1 MNTPLE
7 NILKHYTD
15 ASQSQREKGTYF
27 EYLIQDY
34 LRNEPQY
41 RNLYSDVWTYK
52 EYALKFGADGRD
64 TGIDLVARTRDNQ
77 FHAIQ
82 CKFYATHFKIP
93 KSDIDSFFTAS
104 GKTQFSQRIIVHTTN
119 HWSDNAYNSFA
130 DQHPPVS
137 LISLY
142 HLQNSQID
150 WSKYDVEKRNIA
162 LKPKKSLRDHQ
173 KNALNAVVSKFDT
186 ADRGKLI
193 MACGT
198 GKTFTSLKIAET
210 LAGKDK
216 KVLFLVPSLSL
227 LSQTLTEWT
236 HESDTPLSCFA
247 VCSDASIG
255 KKDAIAEYEIKTHE
269 LNYPATT
276 NAQGLAVHV
285 NKTHS
290 SDAMTVFS
298 TYHSIEVISKAQKN
312 YDLSEFDLI
321 ICDEA
326 HRTTGATFADDIE
339 SAFVRIH
346 DNDFIA
352 GKKRLY
358 MTATPKIYGN
368 LAKAKSE
375 SDGVTLCSMDD
386 EALYG
391 ETLFTINFSEAVE
404 RELLTDYKVIIL
416 TVDEKH
422 ISDRMQGLLADD
434 DNQLNMDD
442 AAKIV
447 GCWKALSKQNQDADL
462 SDDINPMTKAVAFA
476 QVIEPTGKNAKAHK
490 VSSKQIS
497 RMFQKVV
504 EEYQRTDPDSQQ
516 YDLKCE
522 VDHIDGSMNA
532 STKEGKLQWLKEQT
546 DKNIC
551 RILSN
556 VRCLSEGVDVPS
568 LDAVLFLT
576 PRNSQIDVVQSVG
589 RIMRNAPNKK
599 RGYVILPVV
608 IPSGIEPHK
617 ALDDNKTYKVV
628 WEVLQA
634 LRSHDDNFDSNINKM
649 DLEGFHNSKI
659 EIISIV
665 DDIAKKFNKDKQ
677 SEADKAKNSSNI
689 GKAESRHNDNS
700 DLQDSLKF
708 SVGEIEK
715 AILAKI
721 VKKCGTRFY
730 WENWAG
736 DIADIARK
744 HIIRIQSIV
753 EHVDN
758 NLERTA
764 FNNFCDE
771 LRDDLNPSI
780 HNNDVIE
787 MLAQHLITKPVF
799 EALFSGYNF
808 ASQNPVS
815 KAMQN
820 IIDLL
825 ETHNINQEA
834 QTLERFYHSVKLRA
848 SGIDSDK
855 AKQKIIVE
863 LYDKFFKN
871 AFPRLTEKLGIVY
884 TPVEVVDFI
893 IHSVNDVLQ
902 SEFNQTLGSSG
913 VHILDPFTGTGTF
926 ITRLLQSGLI
936 TKDELEHKY
945 KHEIHANEIV
955 LLAYYIAAINIES
968 TYHGIMQGDYEPFNG
983 ICLTDTFQLYE
994 SEDMISQ
1001 LLVDNSTRR
1010 QKQKSLDIR
1019 VIMGNPPYSAGQK
1032 SENDNAKNISY
1043 PKLDESIRNS
1053 YAKYSKATNKNALY
1067 DSYIRAIKWGSDQ
1080 LKQCGVMA
1088 YVSGSAWIE
1097 RSFADG
1103 LRKTLAEEF
1112 SNIYVFH
1119 LRGDIRKNM
1128 LSKGRAGEGENI
1140 FDSGSMTG
1148 IAISIMVKNPQAKT
1162 HGNIYYH
1169 DIGNDLKLK
1178 QKQDIITN
1186 FKSINGIT
1194 NADKWQTIT
1203 PNESFDWIAQRD
1215 YSFDKY
1221 IEMGNKK
1228 DKKAV
1233 SIFES
1238 YSRGVMSCRDVWVY
1252 NYSKEKLTDNMQSMI
1267 GFYNSQVDD
1276 FTENKATFEKSF
1288 DTTKISWDG
1297 TLNSDLEKKKKG
1309 FFDKEKIVVS
1319 NYRPYLKQYS
1329 YYDRMFNNSI
1339 YLMPSLFPNNHLE
1352 NKVICISGV
1361 GARSGF
1367 SVFISDKLTDLEL
1380 IEKGQNFSLYLY
1392 EPKKQLAENSDLFD
1406 KTTQA
1411 SLETEYTRN
1420 DGISDAGLRHFFASY
1435 PSETI
1440 TKEDIFY
1447 YIYGLL
1453 HSSEYREK
1461 FADNLS
1467 KQLPRIPC
1475 VAGTQNFWEFVN
1487 AGRKLGELHLN
1498 YETITPFD
1506 AKLNVDITSLSDADF
1521 YVTKMKHG
1529 KDEIG
1534 NKDLSTIIY
1543 NHKITISNI
1552 PPQAYEYIVNGK
1564 PAIQWVMERQGVR
1577 TDKDS
1582 GIVNDANLYALETVN
1597 DAKYPLMLLLR
1608 VITVSLETNKIVGGL
1623 PSLGL

>member
-15 ASQSQREKGTYF
+15 ASQSMREKGTYF

-41 RNLYSDVWTYK
+41 RNLYSDVWTWR
-52 EYALKFGADGRD
+52 EYALKFGQDARD

-82 CKFYATHFKIP
+82 CKFYASHCKIP

-150 WSKYDVEKRNIA
+150 WLKYDVDKRNIA
-162 LKPKKSLRDHQ
+162 LKPKKHLREHQ
-173 KNALNAVVSKFDT
+173 QKALNAVISKFDT

-210 LAGKDK
+210 LAGKGK

-255 KKDAIAEYEIKTHE
+255 KKDATAEYELKTHE

-276 NAQGLAVHV
+276 NAKDLAYHI

-290 SDAMTVFS
+290 SDAMTVVFS
-298 TYHSIEVISKAQKN
+298 TYHSLEVMSKAQKQYN
-312 YDLSEFDLI
+312 ISEFDLI

-326 HRTTGATFADDIE
+326 HRTTGVTFADDIE
-339 SAFVRIH
+339 STFVRVH
-346 DNDFIA
+346 DNDVIA

-358 MTATPKIYGN
+358 MTATPRIYGN

-375 SDGVTLCSMDD
+375 NDGITLCSMDD

-404 RELLTDYKVIIL
+404 RGLLTDYKVIIL

-422 ISDRMQGLLADD
+422 ISDRMQNLLKDD

-462 SDDINPMTKAVAFA
+462 SDDLMHMTKAVAFA

-497 RMFQKVV
+497 KMFQKVV

-516 YDLKCE
+516 YDLKCQVE
-522 VDHIDGSMNA
+522 HIDGTMNA
-532 STKEGKLQWLKEQT
+532 SQKEGKLQWLKEQT

-608 IPSGIEPHK
+608 IPSGLEPHK

-628 WEVLQA
+628 WDVLQA
-634 LRSHDDNFDSNINKM
+634 LRSHDDSFDSNINKM
-649 DLEGFHNSKI
+649 DLEGYKNSKI

-665 DDIAKKFNKDKQ
+665 DDIGKKAKTDKQ
-677 SEADKAKNSSNI
+677 SEFDKAKNSSNI
-689 GKAESRHNDNS
+689 GKAEQSGHDNS

-721 VKKCGTRFY
+721 VKKCGTRLY

-736 DIADIARK
+736 DIAEIARK

-753 EHVDN
+753 EHPDN
-758 NLERTA
+758 PLERTA

-780 HNNDVIE
+780 QNADVIE

-815 KAMQN
+815 QAMQN

-825 ETHNINQEA
+825 EQHNIDIEA
-834 QTLERFYHSVKLRA
+834 QTLDKFYHSVKLRA
-848 SGIDSDK
+848 TGIDSDK

-902 SEFNQTLGSSG
+902 NEFNQTLGSSG

-968 TYHGIMQGDYEPFNG
+968 TYHGIMGGNYTPFNG

-994 SEDMISQ
+994 SPDLISH

-1019 VIMGNPPYSAGQK
+1019 VIMGNPPYSDGQK
-1032 SENDNAKNISY
+1032 LEHQNAKNLSY
-1043 PKLDESIRNS
+1043 PQLDDSIKNS
-1053 YAKYSKATNKNALY
+1053 YAKHSKSNNKNALY

-1080 LKQCGVMA
+1080 LKSCGVMA
-1088 YVSGSAWIE
+1088 YVSGAGWLDGQ
-1097 RSFADG
+1097 AMDG
-1103 LRKTLAEEF
+1103 LRKCLSEEF

-1119 LRGDIRKNM
+1119 LRGNQRTQGE
-1128 LSKGRAGEGENI
+1128 LSRQEGGKI
-1140 FDSGSMTG
+1140 FGGGSRSP
-1148 IAISIMVKNPQAKT
+1148 IAIAIMVKNPNAKT
-1162 HGNIYYH
+1162 HGNIYFH
-1169 DIGNDLKLK
+1169 DIGDYLTREEKLK
-1178 QKQDIITN
+1178 TVAD

-1194 NADKWQTIT
+1194 AQDKWQRIT
-1203 PNESFDWIAQRD
+1203 PNESYDWIAQRD

-1228 DKKAV
+1228 DKKA
-1233 SIFES
+1233 ITLFN
-1238 YSRGVMSCRDVWVY
+1238 
-1252 NYSKEKLTDNMQSMI
+1252 NYSNGLLTSRDAWCYNASKENLANNMQSMI
-1267 GFYNSQVDD
+1267 DFYNSQVDD
-1276 FTENKATFEKSF
+1276 FIEQEDKFIKNF
-1288 DTTKISWDG
+1288 DPTKINWSSS
-1297 TLNSDLEKKKKG
+1297 LIEKLTKQNKGYFQSKKLIQS
-1309 FFDKEKIVVS
+1309 F
-1319 NYRPYLKQYS
+1319 YRPFSKQYL
-1329 YYDRMFNNSI
+1329 YYCSMFNHRTGQ
-1339 YLMPSLFPNNHLE
+1339 MPQIFPIQKKD
-1352 NKVICISGV
+1352 NKIICLAGS

-1367 SVFISDKLTDLEL
+1367 SVLISDKITDYQTLDN
-1380 IEKGQNFSLYLY
+1380 GQCFPLYLY
-1392 EPKKQLAENSDLFD
+1392 EPKKQLTENSDLFD
-1406 KTTQA
+1406 KTKQA
-1411 SLETEYTRN
+1411 LLETEYTRK
-1420 DGISDAGLRHFFASY
+1420 DGISDRGLRHFFTAY

-1440 TKEDIFY
+1440 TKEDVFY

-1453 HSSEYREK
+1453 HSHEYREK

-1475 VAGTQNFWEFVN
+1475 VAGVQNFWEFVT

-1498 YETITPFD
+1498 YETITPYD
-1506 AKLNVDITSLSDADF
+1506 ADVNVDLTTLSDADF
-1521 YVTKMKHG
+1521 YVTKMKFG
-1529 KDEIG
+1529 KDSDG

-1543 NHKITISNI
+1543 NHKITLSNI

-1582 GIVNDANLYALETVN
+1582 GIVNDANLYATDTMN

-1608 VITVSLETNKIVGGL
+1608 VITVSLETNKIVGAL